1 MRTWCER
8 LRPSIRTMNRST
20 ILIADGHPVV
30 VEGLRGVLDL
40 PEFEIV
46 GVATDG
52 RRLVQ
57 LASEL
62 QPDLIIT
69 AVAMP
74 LQNGI
79 EAARE
84 ILVQSRKSKIIFLT
98 VHSEAAYATAALAAG
113 ASGYV
118 LKTATL
124 EELIGAIREV
134 LDGYRYVSEA
144 IAKSAA
150 SGDGTRPAQDYSD
163 TDRLEYRQ
171 LKILRLLAEGR
182 QVKEIAA
189 VLNLS
194 PKTVEFHK
202 YRIMNLLGI
211 HTIADLTR
219 YAVKHGIVA

>member
-1 MRTWCER
+1 
-8 LRPSIRTMNRST
+8 MNRFT
-20 ILIADGHPVV
+20 ILIADDHPVI
-30 VEGLRGVLDL
+30 VEGLRRLLDR

-46 GVATDG
+46 GVGTDG
-52 RRLVQ
+52 RTLVQ
-57 LASEL
+57 LASRL

-84 ILVQSRKSKIIFLT
+84 ILAQSRKSKIIFLT

-118 LKTATL
+118 LKTATV
-124 EELIGAIREV
+124 EELLGAIREV
-134 LDGYRYVSEA
+134 LGGHRYVSKA

-150 SGDGTRPAQDYSD
+150 NRNGTRPTKNHSD
-163 TDRLEYRQ
+163 TNGLDYRQ

-219 YAVKHGIVA
+219 YALRHGIVA